1 MHPYKNTFFKSYG
14 SDKFQAIPAK
24 TCQCSVEYIT
34 ALELDS
40 LKFHIFT
47 VVLFSFYGISHFFSK
62 DLLIYTYMQKDF
74 RRFYGGWGVKSSSV
88 RGYNLLWG
96 RGLQL
101 TGQAAGSNLSSP
113 PAGCPSRSFWSHS
126 SL

>member
-1 MHPYKNTFFKSYG
+1 MPPYKNTFFKSYC

-24 TCQCSVEYIT
+24 TCQGPVEYIT
-34 ALELDS
+34 ALELD
-40 LKFHIFT
+40 T
-47 VVLFSFYGISHFFSK
+47 EISHLHCSSVFFLWYFTLFSK

-113 PAGCPSRSFWSHS
+113 PAGCPSRSSWLHS
-126 SL
+126 SW